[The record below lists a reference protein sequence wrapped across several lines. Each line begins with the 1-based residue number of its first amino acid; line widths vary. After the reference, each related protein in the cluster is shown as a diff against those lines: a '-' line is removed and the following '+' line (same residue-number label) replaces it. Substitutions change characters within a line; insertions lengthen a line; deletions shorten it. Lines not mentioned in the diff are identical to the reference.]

1 MPRARFAPP
10 RASNARR
17 TEALSLVLTL
27 LSACAVAPARAQA
40 NSGVTTAVSAD
51 PSTTRPDFSLVGRVW
66 VDGPTGNVGVGDI
79 SLFNATA
86 APATKLEVDGTVT
99 VRGDVVFDESN
110 GANKITVRDG
120 ASSAL
125 TLKDRGSTPVTYVT
139 VNSASA
145 RVEMHAPLHFTGDQ
159 RLEAQDNAAAGLQIT
174 AEAGNPL
181 LVFDTRD
188 GAENV
193 VAKVPVNVEDTTD
206 ACATSVDTSCA
217 LDASV
222 VTDGGL
228 VVGKKTFMTGTAAA
242 ESADSAGFFSLD
254 ARQNVFSPKGVLG
267 FLFFSFPNAC
277 RANAGGSRLSPFV
290 RSTPARATT
299 AHDEQNIISY

>member
-86 APATKLEVDGTVT
+86 APATKLEVDGAVT

-110 GANKITVRDG
+110 GANAITVRDG

-125 TLKDRGSTPVTYVT
+125 TLKDRGVTPVTYVT

-193 VAKVPVNVEDTTD
+193 VSKVPVNVEDTTD

-242 ESADSAGFFSLD
+242 ESVESAGFFFLCRTLD
-254 ARQNVFSPKGVLG
+254 ETFLRRVSG
-267 FLFFSFPNAC
+267 FLFFSFPNAS
-277 RANAGGSRLSPFV
+277 RANAVPSLALRSLFSR
-290 RSTPARATT
+290 AR
-299 AHDEQNIISY
+299 DDGP

>member
-86 APATKLEVDGTVT
+86 APATKLEVDGDVT

-110 GANKITVRDG
+110 GANAITVRDG

-125 TLKDRGSTPVTYVT
+125 TLKDRGVTPVTYVT
-139 VNSASA
+139 VNSASE

-193 VAKVPVNVEDTTD
+193 VSKVPVNVEDTTD

-242 ESADSAGFFSLD
+242 ESADSTPLAFFFSSERSTKRVH
-254 ARQNVFSPKGVLG
+254 AASRVF
-267 FLFFSFPNAC
+267 FFFSFPNAS
-277 RANAGGSRLSPFV
+277 RANAVPSLAFRSLFSR
-290 RSTPARATT
+290 AR
-299 AHDEQNIISY
+299 DDGP

>member
-86 APATKLEVDGTVT
+86 APATKLEVDGAVT

-110 GANKITVRDG
+110 GANAITVRDG

-125 TLKDRGSTPVTYVT
+125 TLKDRGVTPVTYVT

-193 VAKVPVNVEDTTD
+193 VSKVPVNVEDTTD

-242 ESADSAGFFSLD
+242 ESANSAGFFFLSTLD
-254 ARQNVFSPKGVLG
+254 ARRFYAASRVF
-267 FLFFSFPNAC
+267 FLFRTRLARTP
-277 RANAGGSRLSPFV
+277 SRLSPFV
-290 RSTPARATT
+290 RSSPARATT

>member
-86 APATKLEVDGTVT
+86 APATKLEVDGAAT
-99 VRGDVVFDESN
+99 VRGNLVFDESN
-110 GANKITVRDG
+110 GANAITVRDG
-120 ASSAL
+120 AAAAL

-139 VNSASA
+139 VNSASE

-159 RLEAQDNAAAGLQIT
+159 RLEAQDNVAAGLQIT

-193 VAKVPVNVEDTTD
+193 VSKVPVNVEDTTD
-206 ACATSVDTSCA
+206 ACSTSVDTSCA
-217 LDASV
+217 LNASV

-242 ESADSAGFFSLD
+242 ESADSIPLSFFLS
-254 ARQNVFSPKGVLG
+254 RH
-267 FLFFSFPNAC
+267 SF
-277 RANAGGSRLSPFV
+277 
-290 RSTPARATT
+290 
-299 AHDEQNIISY
+299 